1 MSEPGAP
8 PLDGLRVIDLATVL
22 AGPNCARYLA
32 DFGADVIKVEHP
44 DGGDT
49 LRRMAWLDPD
59 DGTSLFFKLANRNKR
74 FVTLDL
80 RHADDL
86 AVLRRLLAEAD
97 VLVENLRPGKL
108 EALGLAPDDLLA
120 ANPRLVITRV
130 TGFGQDGPYAHR
142 AGFATLAE
150 AMSGFAAVNGEPDG
164 APMLPP
170 IALTDE
176 LTALVAAF
184 ATMVAVHSG
193 VGQVV
198 DVNLLESM
206 LHIMGPV
213 VSAYDRL
220 GYVQPRLGSGIPYTV
235 PRNTYRTAD
244 GHWVAVSSS
253 AESVAARVIAL
264 VGAGDD
270 ERFATFAGRVEH
282 RAEVDAL
289 VAAWIAERTRDE
301 VLAAFDAVEAA
312 AAPVYDVPALVADPH
327 LGQRQALA
335 RVDGVLMQG
344 LIARLSATP
353 GRLRHAGR
361 PLGADDPDAGT
372 GERIDW
378 HR

>member
-120 ANPRLVITRV
+120 ANDRLVITRV

-220 GYVQPRLGSGIPYTV
+220 GYFQPRLGSGIPYTV

>member
-120 ANPRLVITRV
+120 ANDRLVITRV

-176 LTALVAAF
+176 LTAIVAAF

>member
-80 RHADDL
+80 RRADDL

-120 ANPRLVITRV
+120 ANDRLVITRV

-327 LGQRQALA
+327 LIEREALV
-335 RVDGVLMQG
+335 RIDGVLMQG

-361 PLGADDPDAGT
+361 PLGADDPDADT

>member
-1 MSEPGAP
+1 MSPPDAA

-32 DFGADVIKVEHP
+32 DFGADVIKVEYP

-120 ANPRLVITRV
+120 ANDRLVITRV

-213 VSAYDRL
+213 ISAYDRL

-244 GHWVAVSSS
+244 DHWVAVSSS

-289 VAAWIAERTRDE
+289 VAAWIAKRTREE

-312 AAPVYDVPALVADPH
+312 AAPVYDVPALVDDPH
-327 LGQRQALA
+327 LIEREALA

-361 PLGADDPDAGT
+361 PLGADDPDGDT

-378 HR
+378 TR